1 LKEKKRYTKIREK
14 HNDFIT
20 WMVMC
25 EHIGWEHTGKC
36 LGGYK

>member
-25 EHIGWEHTGKC
+25 EHIGMGAHW
-36 LGGYK
+36 